1 MECSDRLCIRFVY
14 EGHKVYCGSDIALR
28 IRDSRMDLIHT
39 SNNSPLKRKTIS
51 AARPFTRSALIFED
65 PGGATLT
72 NRASISFLYS
82 ILENG
87 MDVFIRL
94 HNYNTAYWKLQALFQ
109 KNISQDSKN
118 PRPDSLCIAQ
128 KSGRIRYAPA
138 YSRSLLLSHFLTDR
152 SQAFF
157 QCTSPENTGWQT
169 SLPFSA
175 SSTSVVPVSRL
186 PARISFAMSVS
197 AALCRYRFNG
207 RAP

>member
-94 HNYNTAYWKLQALFQ
+94 YNYNTAYWKLQALFQ

-118 PRPDSLCIAQ
+118 PCPDSLCIAQ
-128 KSGRIRYAPA
+128 KAAVSGMHRRTAALYYFRIFSRIGVRLSFNAPHLRIPDGRRA
-138 YSRSLLLSHFLTDR
+138 CRSPR
-152 SQAFF
+152 
-157 QCTSPENTGWQT
+157 P
-169 SLPFSA
+169 
-175 SSTSVVPVSRL
+175 VP
-186 PARISFAMSVS
+186 
-197 AALCRYRFNG
+197 ALCRYRDCLREFPL
-207 RAP
+207 R